1 MRLITQYTREL
12 RDGWGTDREVQEF
25 SEGHAAEA
33 NTALII
39 MDGKVSLPELAAL
52 QLVNKWNQTGVRYL
66 YTIPD

>member
-12 RDGWGTDREVQEF
+12 RDGWGTDREVREIIDA
-25 SEGHAAEA
+25 HAAEA